1 MITYYISALGV
12 TLTLLLI
19 WFYSPFRST
28 IGHLFLSKSIS
39 SNEDFET
46 ALLFK
51 TPFLGKLLSCFI
63 CSSFWCSL
71 GIGTLFWYVLNL
83 PNYFPFLCW
92 FTFPSIAYLYKS
104 IIDKNK

>member
-1 MITYYISALGV
+1 MILYYISGLGI

-19 WFYSPFRST
+19 WFYSPFKSS
-28 IGHLFLSKSIS
+28 IGYLFLSKSIS

-46 ALLFK
+46 ALLLK
-51 TPFLGKLLSCFI
+51 SPFLGKLLGCFI

-71 GIGTLFWYVLNL
+71 VIGVLFWSVFDL
-83 PNYFPFLCW
+83 PNYLPLLTW
-92 FTFPSIAYLYKS
+92 LTYPSIAYLYKS

>member
-1 MITYYISALGV
+1 MIEFYLSALGV

-19 WFYSPFRST
+19 WFYSPFRTS
-28 IGHLFLSKSIS
+28 IGRLFFSKSIS

-46 ALLFK
+46 ALLYK
-51 TPFLGKLLSCFI
+51 SPFLGKLLGCFI

-71 GIGTLFWYVLNL
+71 SIGTLFWLFFSL
-83 PNYFPFLCW
+83 PNYFIPLCW